1 MAVVELNNTVHH
13 VGGQCPLN
21 ISKEVAF
28 RVYHKSGGKRGHP
41 VRTENISGSIH
52 YNRIGIPMFSKEF
65 AHFLYGPILVIRGF
79 FCPGIR
85 YPKHHQIILVISMF
99 LVKDVYKRQEY
110 DCRAKVFTQM
120 KGELKKQIGS
130 PDFMILFTGTV
141 SHKMVNCALIEARR
155 SKLPVERAHTS
166 SLNALREILDRR
178 CLSCQEAS

>member
-1 MAVVELNNTVHH
+1 MSIVIIGGNDRMIAQYKTV
-13 VGGQCPLN
+13 C
-21 ISKEVAF
+21 
-28 RVYHKSGGKRGHP
+28 R
-41 VRTENISGSIH
+41 
-52 YNRIGIPMFSKEF
+52 
-65 AHFLYGPILVIRGF
+65 
-79 FCPGIR
+79 
-85 YPKHHQIILVISMF
+85 
-99 LVKDVYKRQEY
+99 EY

-141 SHKMVNCALIEARR
+141 SHKMVNCARIEARR